1 MNNMD
6 LLAHSLEYIENHLNE
21 EIRTEEIARE
31 CYCSKSTL
39 EKLFRCVEH
48 ITVHDYVVKR
58 RMTKAARMLLQDPDA
73 GILEVALQYGYST
86 GESFSRAFRQVWN
99 CKPSEFRKNMRISGL
114 FPRIRIP
121 LENGD
126 VYMRECRNVDIS
138 ELYDLFRERQ
148 DCWFVCCDIKN
159 LSVINSVSRKAGDV
173 AILECMKRIGEA
185 AGREDVVFRIGG
197 DEFAVL
203 TDSSDKAY
211 AEEIAGKIRRY
222 NSKTFVCEGQSFPL
236 GIHIGIAKFDR
247 SSMRYDELF
256 KELHT
261 ACQEAAVRD
270 RKQDEKKI
278 DNMPGT
284 GV

>member
-6 LLAHSLEYIENHLNE
+6 LLAHSLEYIENHLYE

-58 RMTKAARMLLQDPDA
+58 RMTKAARMLLQEPEA
-73 GILEVALQYGYST
+73 GVLEVALRCGYGT

-121 LENGD
+121 LENG
-126 VYMRECRNVDIS
+126 VYMREHRNVDIS

-148 DCWFVCCDIKN
+148 NCWFVCCDIKN

-185 AGREDVVFRIGG
+185 SGSEDVVFRIGG

-203 TDSSDKAY
+203 TDSGDRAY
-211 AEEIAGKIRRY
+211 AEEIVEKIRQY
-222 NSKTFVCEGQSFPL
+222 DDASFVCEGQSFPL
-236 GIHIGIAKFDR
+236 GIHMGIAKFDR

-261 ACQEAAVRD
+261 ACHEAAVRD
-270 RKQDEKKI
+270 RKA
-278 DNMPGT
+278 
-284 GV
+284 

>member
-6 LLAHSLEYIENHLNE
+6 LLAHSLEYIENHLDE

-58 RMTKAARMLLQDPDA
+58 RMTKAARMLLQNPDA
-73 GILEVALQYGYST
+73 GILEIALQYGYST
-86 GESFSRAFRQVWN
+86 GESFSRAFKQVWN

-121 LENGD
+121 LEKGEAS
-126 VYMRECRNVDIS
+126 MRECRNVDIS
-138 ELYDLFRERQ
+138 ELYDLFRERRE
-148 DCWFVCCDIKN
+148 CWFVLCDIKN
-159 LSVINSVSRKAGDV
+159 LSEINSVSRKAGDM

-185 AGREDVVFRIGG
+185 SGREDVVFRIGG
-197 DEFAVL
+197 DEFAIL
-203 TDSSDKAY
+203 TDSADRAY
-211 AEEIAGKIRRY
+211 AEEIVEKIRRCD
-222 NSKTFVCEGQSFPL
+222 NETFVCGERSFPL
-236 GIHIGIAKFDR
+236 GIHTGIAKFDR
-247 SSMRYDELF
+247 DPLRYDELF

-261 ACQEAAVRD
+261 ALWEAAAQS
-270 RKQDEKKI
+270 RKA
-278 DNMPGT
+278 
-284 GV
+284 